1 MTKKLVILLSI
12 AMTGMVYTVFIA
24 WIMLNVQAEVQE
36 ARQSGYE
43 LAQSTREQE
52 VVTIGNY
59 YFEMPLYLQTD
70 PIWKD
75 TGYSEGTI
83 ETYGCGLTDLAMML
97 TKLLGFPVY
106 PNDLVKHQDMFLEA
120 DVNNP
125 DAMCRWASD
134 AYHLTWSGE
143 RWGFE
148 ENIDQM
154 LSEGYIV
161 MCSMQG
167 KLGDREYEGHVILV
181 YGIVDGC
188 YLVRDPAD
196 GDNSVRLFRMEDF
209 SGVTWG
215 ALNGLKV

>member
-1 MTKKLVILLSI
+1 MTKRLAILLSI
-12 AMTGMVYTVFIA
+12 AITGMVYTVFIA
-24 WIMLNVQAEVQE
+24 WMLLNVQGEVE
-36 ARQSGYE
+36 KARQSGYE
-43 LAQSTREQE
+43 LAESVREDTAI
-52 VVTIGNY
+52 VGNY

-106 PNDLVKHQDMFLEA
+106 PNDLARHQNMFLEA
-120 DVNNP
+120 GVNNP
-125 DAMCRWASD
+125 DAMCKWASD
-134 AYHLTWSGE
+134 TYHLTWSGE
-143 RWGFE
+143 VWGFE
-148 ENIDQM
+148 DNIDRL
-154 LSEGYIV
+154 LSEGYLV

-167 KLGDREYEGHVILV
+167 KLGDREYEGHVVLV

-196 GDNSVRLFRMEDF
+196 GANSVRLFTPDEL
-209 SGVTWG
+209 SEVAWG
-215 ALNGLKV
+215 ALNGLKA

>member
-1 MTKKLVILLSI
+1 MTKRLAILLSI
-12 AMTGMVYTVFIA
+12 AITGMVYTVFIA
-24 WIMLNVQAEVQE
+24 WMLLNVQGEVE
-36 ARQSGYE
+36 KARQSGYE
-43 LAQSTREQE
+43 LAESVREDT
-52 VVTIGNY
+52 VIVGNY

-106 PNDLVKHQDMFLEA
+106 PNDLVRHQDAFLEA
-120 DVNNP
+120 GVNNP

-134 AYHLTWSGE
+134 TYHLIWSGE

-148 ENIDQM
+148 ENINQM
-154 LSEGYIV
+154 LSEGYLV

-167 KLGDREYEGHVILV
+167 KLGEREYDGHVILV

-196 GDNSVRLFRMEDF
+196 GANSVRLFRMDDF